1 MLLLAALLFVQSLKH
16 VDSSP
21 LPDAEHGSQGDW
33 LGRVLH
39 YMESNPETVEE
50 LMTKKYGVSEGD
62 MVLSTDRNAVK
73 TIWLSP
79 AIPYVISPELES
91 RTGDIL
97 AAMAMLSKPTCVSFH
112 KRTYETDYLYF
123 IKSKGCASYVGFMGG
138 VQTVFI
144 APECIVGNI
153 AHELIHALG
162 FHHEHTR
169 TDREDYVTVLQ
180 ENIMEVNSFQ
190 PTGCP
195 PSYPKLTSRRWGRE
209 LNCPRRTSRRFAF
222 ATTARPPKNQT
233 GVESDANM
241 QEEASG
247 TSASTCR
254 PAATRG
260 RNTR

>member
-180 ENIMEVNSFQ
+180 ENIMEGKEKNFQ
-190 PTGCP
+190 KRAGETFNLRYDVASIMHYGSEFFSANGLPTIV
-195 PSYPKLTSRRWGRE
+195 PKVDEQEMGQRVKLSKTDIKKVCLRY
-209 LNCPRRTSRRFAF
+209 NCA
-222 ATTARPPKNQT
+222 
-233 GVESDANM
+233 
-241 QEEASG
+241 ASKKPNW
-247 TSASTCR
+247 C
-254 PAATRG
+254 
-260 RNTR
+260 